1 MITLSNKLRPVNQH
15 AREVDVEVVVGSH
28 AARKYLHPH
37 VVPLPHS
44 HHGGLP
50 EGVVLKV
57 VGVVAAGND
66 GAVVADQQE
75 AVVALHG
82 KILRLRENVWTLYHG
97 VP

>member
-1 MITLSNKLRPVNQH
+1 MKLSNKLRPVNQH
-15 AREVDVEVVVGSH
+15 TREVDVEVVVGSH
-28 AARKYLHPH
+28 ATRKYLHPH

-44 HHGGLP
+44 HHGGLR

-82 KILRLRENVWTLYHG
+82 KILRLREYIWTLYHG